1 MEFIRA
7 ELLLQSMQ
15 EGSKAG
21 KERKRDMKQF
31 LKRTIAGAA
40 CLAMAL
46 LFAGSASAKGD
57 IFTQRQILADEDCIC
72 GVIFLGY
79 VDGEKYLADDAEY
92 RRQVLEN
99 SGYTEEFEFLTEIPS
114 DRIVETDWGAELYC
128 IYPRRADAVVAVNA
142 CGYEESEENGYDLV
156 IGEMMFESRSGAPFL
171 LRCNISDIMNDCQVS
186 IFNPDGTVLNWS
198 PSISLNDGSVVL
210 PQEGPA
216 VYDASR
222 KPETDYGG
230 TDYGDTDYG
239 NTDYGDTDYGNTDY
253 GDTDYGDMNDGDI
266 DHDRYDN
273 GTIWHWSLTDGWEVY
288 PTPDA
293 GLLSYQEVAG
303 DGNTILLDCSI
314 ADRRIVASRSFEADG
329 EILRVGCYEYE
340 TDPVWGYCTSVNYVT
355 ELTATEAFL
364 GGTAQNPAVMIQNTD
379 QGLYKVNI
387 WTGEVEWIIPA
398 KELQMSGCISYV
410 VDDSTGMIYMCGY
423 YGPDPV
429 AISPDGDIRW
439 RADADNDDIYWPYH
453 LSLENGVVVTR
464 YGGYCEY
471 GEFVVAYRQS
481 DGKNEWMD
489 IW

>member
-79 VDGEKYLADDAEY
+79 VDGEKYLADDEEY
-92 RRQVLEN
+92 RKQVLEN

-142 CGYEESEENGYDLV
+142 CGYEESEENGYGLV
-156 IGEMMFESRSGAPFL
+156 VGEMMFESRSGAPFL

-222 KPETDYGG
+222 KPEADYGG

-239 NTDYGDTDYGNTDY
+239 NTDYGNTDY
-253 GDTDYGDMNDGDI
+253 GDTDYGNTNYGDMNDDDI

-303 DGNTILLDCSI
+303 DGNSAGLLDCGS
-314 ADRRIVASRSFEADG
+314 ANRG
-329 EILRVGCYEYE
+329 E
-340 TDPVWGYCTSVNYVT
+340 P
-355 ELTATEAFL
+355 EL
-364 GGTAQNPAVMIQNTD
+364 
-379 QGLYKVNI
+379 
-387 WTGEVEWIIPA
+387 
-398 KELQMSGCISYV
+398 
-410 VDDSTGMIYMCGY
+410 
-423 YGPDPV
+423 
-429 AISPDGDIRW
+429 
-439 RADADNDDIYWPYH
+439 
-453 LSLENGVVVTR
+453 
-464 YGGYCEY
+464 
-471 GEFVVAYRQS
+471 
-481 DGKNEWMD
+481 
-489 IW
+489 

>member
-1 MEFIRA
+1 M
-7 ELLLQSMQ
+7 
-15 EGSKAG
+15 
-21 KERKRDMKQF
+21 
-31 LKRTIAGAA
+31 
-40 CLAMAL
+40 
-46 LFAGSASAKGD
+46 
-57 IFTQRQILADEDCIC
+57 
-72 GVIFLGY
+72 
-79 VDGEKYLADDAEY
+79 
-92 RRQVLEN
+92 
-99 SGYTEEFEFLTEIPS
+99 
-114 DRIVETDWGAELYC
+114 ETDWGAELYC
-128 IYPRRADAVVAVNA
+128 IYPRRADAVVAVTA

-156 IGEMMFESRSGAPFL
+156 VGEMMFESRNGAPFL
-171 LRCNISDIMNDCQVS
+171 LRCNISDIMSDCQVS
-186 IFNPDGTVLNWS
+186 IFNPDGTVLTWS
-198 PSISLNDGSVVL
+198 PSISLKDGSVVL
-210 PQEGPA
+210 PQEGPS

-222 KPETDYGG
+222 KPGADYGD

-239 NTDYGDTDYGNTDY
+239 NTDYGDIDYN
-253 GDTDYGDMNDGDI
+253 
-266 DHDRYDN
+266 RYDS
-273 GTIWHWSLTDGWEVY
+273 GTIWRWSLTDGWEVY
-288 PTPDA
+288 PTPDSE
-293 GLLSYQEVAG
+293 LLSYEEVAG

-314 ADRRIVASRSFEADG
+314 ADRRIVASRSLEANG

-364 GGTAQNPAVMIQNTD
+364 GGTAQNPAVMIHNTD

-398 KELQMSGCISYV
+398 KELQMSGCISYA

-429 AISPDGDIRW
+429 AISPDGDICW

>member
-1 MEFIRA
+1 MHCFWHMEFIRA
-7 ELLLQSMQ
+7 ELLLQGMW

-31 LKRTIAGAA
+31 LKRTIAGAV

-46 LFAGSASAKGD
+46 LFAGSASAMGD
-57 IFTQRQILADEDCIC
+57 IFSQRQILADEDCIC

-79 VDGEKYLADDAEY
+79 VDGEKYLADDEEY
-92 RRQVLEN
+92 RMQVLRN

-156 IGEMMFESRSGAPFL
+156 VGEMMFESRNGAPFL
-171 LRCNISDIMNDCQVS
+171 LRCNISDIMSDCQVS
-186 IFNPDGTVLNWS
+186 IFNPDGTVLTWS
-198 PSISLNDGSVVL
+198 PSISLKDGSVVL
-210 PQEGPA
+210 PQEGPS

-222 KPETDYGG
+222 KPGADYGD

-239 NTDYGDTDYGNTDY
+239 NTDYGDIDYN
-253 GDTDYGDMNDGDI
+253 
-266 DHDRYDN
+266 RYDS
-273 GTIWHWSLTDGWEVY
+273 GTIWRWSLTDGWEVY

-293 GLLSYQEVAG
+293 ELLSYEEVAG

-314 ADRRIVASRSFEADG
+314 ADRRIVASRSFEANG

-364 GGTAQNPAVMIQNTD
+364 GGTAQNPAVMIHNTD

-387 WTGEVEWIIPA
+387 WTGEVEWIDHTSKGA
-398 KELQMSGCISYV
+398 ADERMHFL
-410 VDDSTGMIYMCGY
+410 CG
-423 YGPDPV
+423 
-429 AISPDGDIRW
+429 
-439 RADADNDDIYWPYH
+439 
-453 LSLENGVVVTR
+453 
-464 YGGYCEY
+464 
-471 GEFVVAYRQS
+471 
-481 DGKNEWMD
+481 
-489 IW
+489 

>member
-1 MEFIRA
+1 
-7 ELLLQSMQ
+7 
-15 EGSKAG
+15 
-21 KERKRDMKQF
+21 MKQF

-79 VDGEKYLADDAEY
+79 VDGEKYLADDEKY
-92 RRQVLEN
+92 RMQVLVN

-156 IGEMMFESRSGAPFL
+156 VGEMMFESRNGAPFL
-171 LRCNISDIMNDCQVS
+171 LRCNISDIMSDCQVS
-186 IFNPDGTVLNWS
+186 IFNPDGTVLTWS
-198 PSISLNDGSVVL
+198 PSISLKDGSVVL
-210 PQEGPA
+210 PQEGPS

-222 KPETDYGG
+222 KPGADYGD

-239 NTDYGDTDYGNTDY
+239 NTDYGDIDYN
-253 GDTDYGDMNDGDI
+253 
-266 DHDRYDN
+266 RYDS
-273 GTIWHWSLTDGWEVY
+273 GTIWRWSLTDGWEVY

-293 GLLSYQEVAG
+293 ELLSYEEVAG

-364 GGTAQNPAVMIQNTD
+364 GGTAQNPAVMIHNTD

-387 WTGEVEWIIPA
+387 WTGEVEWIDHTSKGA
-398 KELQMSGCISYV
+398 
-410 VDDSTGMIYMCGY
+410 
-423 YGPDPV
+423 
-429 AISPDGDIRW
+429 
-439 RADADNDDIYWPYH
+439 ADERMH
-453 LSLENGVVVTR
+453 FLCS
-464 YGGYCEY
+464 
-471 GEFVVAYRQS
+471 
-481 DGKNEWMD
+481 
-489 IW
+489 

>member
-7 ELLLQSMQ
+7 ELLLQGMW

-31 LKRTIAGAA
+31 LKRTIAGAV

-46 LFAGSASAKGD
+46 LFAGSASAMGD
-57 IFTQRQILADEDCIC
+57 IFSQRQILADEDCIC

-79 VDGEKYLADDAEY
+79 VDGEKYLADDEEY
-92 RRQVLEN
+92 RMQVLRN

-156 IGEMMFESRSGAPFL
+156 VGEMMFESRNGAPFL
-171 LRCNISDIMNDCQVS
+171 LRCNISDIMSDCQVS
-186 IFNPDGTVLNWS
+186 IFNPDGTVLTWS
-198 PSISLNDGSVVL
+198 PSISLKDGSVVL
-210 PQEGPA
+210 PQEGPS

-222 KPETDYGG
+222 KPGADYGD

-239 NTDYGDTDYGNTDY
+239 NTDYGDIDYN
-253 GDTDYGDMNDGDI
+253 
-266 DHDRYDN
+266 RYDS
-273 GTIWHWSLTDGWEVY
+273 GTIWRWSLTDGWEVY

-293 GLLSYQEVAG
+293 ELLSYEEVAG

-314 ADRRIVASRSFEADG
+314 ADRRIVASRSFEANG

-364 GGTAQNPAVMIQNTD
+364 GGTAQNPAVMIHNTD

-387 WTGEVEWIIPA
+387 WTGEVEWIDHTSKGA
-398 KELQMSGCISYV
+398 ADERMHFL
-410 VDDSTGMIYMCGY
+410 CG
-423 YGPDPV
+423 
-429 AISPDGDIRW
+429 
-439 RADADNDDIYWPYH
+439 
-453 LSLENGVVVTR
+453 
-464 YGGYCEY
+464 
-471 GEFVVAYRQS
+471 
-481 DGKNEWMD
+481 
-489 IW
+489 